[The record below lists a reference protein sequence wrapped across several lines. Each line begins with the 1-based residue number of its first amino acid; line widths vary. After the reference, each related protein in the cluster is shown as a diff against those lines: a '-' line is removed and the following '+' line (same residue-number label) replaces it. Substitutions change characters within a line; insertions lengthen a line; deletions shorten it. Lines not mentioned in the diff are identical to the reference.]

1 MVPLQ
6 AYLTLA
12 AFIFSCGLYGALARR
27 NAVAMLM
34 AVELMLNAVNINL
47 VAFWRYGPNR
57 GDLAGQTF
65 AIFVIAVAAAEVAV
79 GLALVI
85 AIYRS
90 RKTVYLDEIDL
101 LQG

>member
-27 NAVAMLM
+27 NAIAMLM

-57 GDLAGQTF
+57 DDLAGQTF
-65 AIFVIAVAAAEVAV
+65 AIFVIAVAAADSGGRSGARDRHLPVAQDC
-79 GLALVI
+79 LP
-85 AIYRS
+85 
-90 RKTVYLDEIDL
+90 
-101 LQG
+101 